1 MKELKHLRKRNEK
14 HFLNDDGT
22 ISLYLYNNDI
32 HYLKN
37 GEYLDIDNALIEKGN
52 TIINKA
58 NNFHTSFPKDKNTNL
73 LVDITKDNYYLKI
86 YLLKNKNNNTNIK
99 RNKQDLIFK
108 NILEDID
115 IDYKVISTKLK
126 ESIILKNKNNIPSSL
141 SFKIDTNLVLELAT
155 KGSILAKDKDKNI
168 FVIDAPFMKDNSGS
182 YNYNI
187 NYDLNL
193 KDNTYYLNLNLDQ
206 EWLKKAE
213 FPVIIDP
220 TISDMEN
227 SSIAMDAYIY
237 SWDDT
242 PGYNYDSTTLKVGLD
257 IEDSS
262 KIYETLIKFNLPNIG
277 TGFDI
282 VNATASLIS
291 HSTDTTSND
300 NNNYIYVYAMEKDW
314 NENNVS
320 FMNLASS
327 YNNHV
332 EDFFLPTRSEIVG
345 NNMNLHVNSFNITNM
360 MKKWYSGSPNYGLIL
375 KTDELPANCKEY
387 TFYSKDNEIIDKV
400 DPKPYL
406 VITYRNQNGLEDY
419 MTYQT
424 QEYTDGAS
432 YINNLTGNLTTVF
445 NLNETISGKYPIN
458 LSLIYNTNDVVLNKD
473 YGYKAGY
480 KFNLN
485 ETIEEVTIDN
495 NNYLEYT
502 DADGT
507 IHYFRNELDDEGNKI
522 DNKYIDE
529 DGLGLKATKENND
542 YKVTDIDNNEYRFTL
557 NNNIYYLTKLT
568 NTNKDTVTIFYDSAN
583 RINKVTDA
591 NNSSINITY
600 NTDNTVISSDSTTTT
615 INYTNNKITNIVTKN
630 GTTSFIYNNNGL
642 IEKIIDVNGLSKY
655 FTYYETSPYKVKKIT
670 EYGLNNEQG
679 ASLEFD
685 YGFLVTRVKDN
696 KNRYN
701 TYIFNEQGNTIGIT
715 NLNEEANLNNAYGKG
730 TVYENN
736 TTYKENNGSYFEDV
750 NRAGNKIANEILA
763 VKYTKNLIKNSSFED
778 EETFFIGTR
787 TTEEK
792 RTGSYSLK
800 FSDYCYFEDPSLP
813 PRGRNYTFSGYFKND
828 KPLTMS
834 LERRGLN
841 KTDTLDIISIPPNE
855 DFAKYSVTGDYPSSE
870 EEGGYISVTITS
882 NEKGTAYLD
891 DIQLEEG
898 EIANYYN
905 MLENGDF
912 HNGLE
917 GWEVSAHDKNG
928 NEYSN
933 VASVVTLD
941 GGVKALKI
949 ASNPDLDISVDTIL
963 KVNGIGNLSEDRVG
977 DLYNLSFWY
986 KNEGLPKSGSGM
998 EYSNSVLLS
1007 FYYTNIPEDMGYGL
1021 DPIGL
1026 PSHNN
1031 EWQYFSAPFPADSLY
1046 NYDTI
1051 ALTIFSNYNANNL
1064 YIANITLSKDIEQSY
1079 NYHNSEN
1086 GNLEGIRNMD
1096 SSHTS
1101 FTYDEN
1107 NQLTSMFNPLG
1118 NNFKFEYDNTVT
1130 DRVLKGISPSGISNE
1145 ILYDDFG
1152 NPIKTLI
1159 NNVNPDQD
1167 VIDGKTY
1174 YIRLKGSQKYWDSNF
1189 ITNEISL
1196 KEDNCSHDAYLL
1208 TKEGDYY
1215 RIKSGEEYVTLIN
1228 NSIGLTKLINDDSL
1242 FRLSLQNNNSYI
1254 IIPKTKDNTLLEHNL
1269 ACVNDKLSLKTE
1281 DTKESEEQFYFEDI
1295 DTQLFIESKAEY
1307 TLDGKFVTKTIDSLD
1322 KVTTYDINTTNGLT
1336 NSITDANNI
1345 TTYYTY
1351 NSKDQITK
1359 VQKENKEVNYT
1370 YNTNN
1375 LLSKITSNNKEYNFT
1390 YDNFLNAKQIKIG
1403 DNITL
1408 ITNNY
1413 ENNNGNLLSS
1423 VYGNGDTFSYTY
1435 DELDRIKTM
1444 TNDINTYTYH
1454 YDNLGNLAKITSLNE
1469 NYDYY
1474 YDLSSRI
1481 SKYIANNFNIEYD
1494 YDSNN
1499 NILKKEYTLNNQE
1512 TVTFEYNTDD
1522 AITKVTFDNNNL
1534 NYTYDYLG
1542 RLTSKDINGNQ
1553 KIEYTYITN
1562 GNKTSTVLNSMK
1574 INNDLYEYY
1583 YDNLYNITDIYLNK
1597 KLINHYEYDNFN
1609 ELIKEDDYN
1618 LNKTI
1623 RYTYDNAGNI
1633 LKKQEYELDTYNLL
1647 HTDTYEYNNINWE
1660 DQLTKYNNESITYDE
1675 IGNPLTIGNKV
1686 LSWVNGRQLAS
1697 YTDNDLSITY
1707 TYNKDGIRTQKKINN
1722 TITNYFTE
1730 NNKIIFEQTGN
1741 NMIYYIRDEEGSLIG
1756 FKYNN
1761 TIYYCIK
1768 NMQEDII
1775 GLTDSNHNLLCSY
1788 EYDSW
1793 GKLISIKD
1801 NNGSIITDPSHIGYI
1816 NPFRYRSYY
1825 YDNET
1830 KLYYLNSRYYNPEW
1844 GRFINCDNYLG
1855 IDKNILSYNF
1865 YLYAINNPV
1874 NNSDSNGNFFGKVWS
1889 WVKKKANQVANAV
1902 AKAVN
1907 KIVST
1912 VVSFQ
1917 KRRTETVINYST
1929 SNDDSPINITSFT
1942 SQSASTS
1949 SNKIINLYSNKEGD
1963 STSYGLELM
1972 VRNVSASIEASINDI
1987 SFSFGGSVQLTA
1999 GFDYSNLYN
2008 SKFYLIG
2015 SYTNDT
2021 GTTQGLKIEI
2031 DAFTLITALVFGY
2044 YGYKA
2049 QSLISAFGKTL
2060 LYS

>member
-37 GEYLDIDNALIEKGN
+37 GEYLDIDNTLIEKGN

-58 NNFHTSFPKDKNTNL
+58 NNFHTSFSKDKNTNL

-86 YLLKNKNNNTNIK
+86 YLLKAKNNNTNIK
-99 RNKQDLIFK
+99 RNKQDLIFE

-155 KGSILAKDKDKNI
+155 KGSIIAKDKDKNI

-206 EWLKKAE
+206 EWLNKAE

-220 TISDMEN
+220 TIVNKSELNVYDT
-227 SSIAMDAYIY
+227 YIY
-237 SWDDT
+237 LGDDNVDRNNT
-242 PGYNYDSTTLKVGLD
+242 DKLKVGVASNNIVYRSL
-257 IEDSS
+257 
-262 KIYETLIKFNLPNIG
+262 LKFDLPTIG
-277 TGFDI
+277 TGYDI
-282 VNATASLIS
+282 IKAYFNLIS
-291 HSTDTTSND
+291 HADDRVALHDLYHENITVHEVNTNWTEDTANWNTMND
-300 NNNYIYVYAMEKDW
+300 KF
-314 NENNVS
+314 ENK
-320 FMNLASS
+320 
-327 YNNHV
+327 V
-332 EDFFLPTRSEIVG
+332 EDFGYAYRTILDINPDEMGYIYKLQTSTFD
-345 NNMNLHVNSFNITNM
+345 ITNLV
-360 MKKWYSGSPNYGLIL
+360 KKWYSGSPNYGVML
-375 KTDELPANCKEY
+375 KFNKEVYNEDCPEY
-387 TFYSKDNEIIDKV
+387 TFYSKNNNISEEEEMDN
-400 DPKPYL
+400 PKPYL

-542 YKVTDIDNNEYRFTL
+542 YIVTDIDNNEYRFTL

-568 NTNKDTVTIFYDSAN
+568 NTNKDTVTIFYDTSN
-583 RINKVTDA
+583 RINKITDA

-642 IEKIIDVNGLSKY
+642 IEKIMDVNGLSKY

-1793 GKLISIKD
+1793 G
-1801 NNGSIITDPSHIGYI
+1801 
-1816 NPFRYRSYY
+1816 
-1825 YDNET
+1825 
-1830 KLYYLNSRYYNPEW
+1830 
-1844 GRFINCDNYLG
+1844 
-1855 IDKNILSYNF
+1855 
-1865 YLYAINNPV
+1865 
-1874 NNSDSNGNFFGKVWS
+1874 
-1889 WVKKKANQVANAV
+1889 
-1902 AKAVN
+1902 
-1907 KIVST
+1907 
-1912 VVSFQ
+1912 
-1917 KRRTETVINYST
+1917 
-1929 SNDDSPINITSFT
+1929 
-1942 SQSASTS
+1942 
-1949 SNKIINLYSNKEGD
+1949 
-1963 STSYGLELM
+1963 
-1972 VRNVSASIEASINDI
+1972 
-1987 SFSFGGSVQLTA
+1987 
-1999 GFDYSNLYN
+1999 
-2008 SKFYLIG
+2008 
-2015 SYTNDT
+2015 
-2021 GTTQGLKIEI
+2021 
-2031 DAFTLITALVFGY
+2031 
-2044 YGYKA
+2044 
-2049 QSLISAFGKTL
+2049 
-2060 LYS
+2060 